1 MLGRALASGL
11 AVAGLIGGW
20 FPAVAGAAGPP
31 RASLQDFLCQ
41 PAPNQLNRVIGVQAV
56 MRPMP
61 GTQRMQL
68 MFVLQRRPAGRNWF
82 SAVPGRDLGNW
93 LSPPNP
99 TLGQLPTDVW
109 KVNKPVVNL
118 PGPATY
124 RFRVTFR
131 WVGTAGVIGSQTRL
145 SPLCTQPR

>member
-1 MLGRALASGL
+1 MLGRALALVL

-20 FPAVAGAAGPP
+20 SPAVAGATAPP
-31 RASLQDFLCQ
+31 RASLQDFVCQ
-41 PAPNQLNRVIGVQAV
+41 PAANELSRLIGVTAV
-56 MRPMP
+56 MRPML

-68 MFVLQRRPAGRNWF
+68 MFVLQRRLAGRSRF
-82 SAVPGRDLGNW
+82 STVRGRGLGNW
-93 LSPPNP
+93 LSPLNP
-99 TLGQLPTDVW
+99 TLGQLPSDVW
-109 KVNKPVVNL
+109 RVNKPVINL

-131 WVGTAGVIGSQTRL
+131 WVGSSGVIGYQARL